1 MHMEGGPKSP
11 LLFYIPAALLHILCS
26 IQDQEGKGKR
36 FGQQQPRPILSTGL
50 ALIFYC
56 YCGKQKGSESKNVF
70 TLQTDFPPSLSYLL
84 LQVKFEPADLDKCPF
99 QIRQKRIHSLK

>member
-11 LLFYIPAALLHILCS
+11 LHFYIPAALLYTLCS

-99 QIRQKRIHSLK
+99 QIRQKRINSVK